1 MERILSSGI
10 LSIILLL
17 HLLLSLAFSGKYAV
31 SGFSL
36 PSGDSLAAGRC
47 HHHHIHVNINVNN
60 NNNRGCYH
68 SRSMIQRMASMS
80 SDGSSSSSSSSGKD
94 GRISELATT
103 PPTPNT
109 IQNET
114 TILSKAPSLNGKIVL
129 PVKVIV
135 AGLRGH
141 DRVAAVYAILNS
153 NYTRG

>member
-1 MERILSSGI
+1 
-10 LSIILLL
+10 
-17 HLLLSLAFSGKYAV
+17 
-31 SGFSL
+31 
-36 PSGDSLAAGRC
+36 
-47 HHHHIHVNINVNN
+47 
-60 NNNRGCYH
+60 
-68 SRSMIQRMASMS
+68 MASMS
-80 SDGSSSSSSSSGKD
+80 SDGSSSSSSSSTGKD
-94 GRISELATT
+94 GRISELATTT

-141 DRVAAVYAILNS
+141 DRVAAVYALLNS